1 MTCYFSMQLTFL
13 SCDIFQ
19 VIRILL
25 WPTKLKKLV
34 SWLQVA
40 NKVAWI
46 SVILDDCYWCIAILC
61 TSVIIQSICIAL
73 TIYNYSS
80 TIILWYYIFLRL
92 VAYRA
97 ISITFSNFSQ
107 LIESCW
113 NPLER
118 HQWNLYNMMKSSG
131 NRSGKHQEQIIWKNH
146 VLFYRFRTEA
156 KSIECQN
163 WNLKHHWKIWN

>member
-1 MTCYFSMQLTFL
+1 MNFSHSRWLLLMYCHIMYFRDYSEHM
-13 SCDIFQ
+13 
-19 VIRILL
+19 
-25 WPTKLKKLV
+25 
-34 SWLQVA
+34 
-40 NKVAWI
+40 
-46 SVILDDCYWCIAILC
+46 YH
-61 TSVIIQSICIAL
+61 IAL